1 VEPGVVAGRARAKA
15 PARSRKTHPRVQRRR
30 VRLLWFVAVLG
41 IATYLYYRPLASYV
55 ETRNDLAAKRAEVEA
70 LKVARAQ
77 LELRLVNS
85 MSLEATEREARRSG
99 YVKPGEQLF
108 VVKGIPAW
116 RQARS
121 AARDRRS

>member
-1 VEPGVVAGRARAKA
+1 MKRAYTK
-15 PARSRKTHPRVQRRR
+15 KTRRPRIARRR
-30 VRLLWFVAVLG
+30 LRLLWVVAILG
-41 IATYLYYRPLASYV
+41 ITVYLYYRPLSSYF
-55 ETRNDLAAKRAEVEA
+55 ETRSDLAARRAEVEA
-70 LKVARAQ
+70 LRVARAE

-85 MSLEATEREARRSG
+85 TSLEATEREARRIG

-121 AARDRRS
+121 SSHARRS

>member
-1 VEPGVVAGRARAKA
+1 MRL
-15 PARSRKTHPRVQRRR
+15 RVQRRR
-30 VRLLWFVAVLG
+30 LRLLWAVAILGVAV
-41 IATYLYYRPLASYV
+41 YLYYRPLASYL
-55 ETRNDLAAKRAEVEA
+55 ETRSDLASRRAEVET
-70 LKVARAQ
+70 LRIARAQ

-85 MSLEATEREARRSG
+85 TSIEATEREARRIG

-121 AARDRRS
+121 ASRDSRS

>member
-1 VEPGVVAGRARAKA
+1 VRALWLVAI
-15 PARSRKTHPRVQRRR
+15 
-30 VRLLWFVAVLG
+30 LG
-41 IATYLYYRPLASYV
+41 ITVYLYYRPLASYL
-55 ETRNDLAAKRAEVEA
+55 ETRNDLSERRAEVEA

-85 MSLEATEREARRSG
+85 MSVEATEREARRGG

-116 RQARS
+116 RQAR
-121 AARDRRS
+121 AASRDRRS

>member
-1 VEPGVVAGRARAKA
+1 VARKA
-15 PARSRKTHPRVQRRR
+15 TKRVSSKKKAEQSRVQRRR
-30 VRLLWFVAVLG
+30 LRLLWVVAIAG
-41 IATYLYYRPLASYV
+41 IAVYLYYRPLASYL
-55 ETRNDLAAKRAEVEA
+55 ETRNDLTARRAEVETLRIA
-70 LKVARAQ
+70 HAQ

-85 MSLEATEREARRSG
+85 TSLEAIEREARRIG

-121 AARDRRS
+121 AGSARR